1 MTEESLV
8 RLMRAQLVKAQDVL
22 QTRLRGEGKR
32 NDLKALEHEISNTL
46 AVVDSESK
54 YVKKG

>member
-8 RLMRAQLVKAQDVL
+8 RLMRAQLVKAQDIL
-22 QTRLRGEGKR
+22 QARLRGEGKR
-32 NDLKALEHEISNTL
+32 NDLEALEHEIHNTL
-46 AVVDSESK
+46 AVVDSESR